1 MKDYKPYNPGMNYD
15 LLAGWILFGI
25 VGGGVSYLLSLI

>member
-1 MKDYKPYNPGMNYD
+1 MKQPSMNYD

-25 VGGGVSYLLSLI
+25 IGGGASYLLSLI